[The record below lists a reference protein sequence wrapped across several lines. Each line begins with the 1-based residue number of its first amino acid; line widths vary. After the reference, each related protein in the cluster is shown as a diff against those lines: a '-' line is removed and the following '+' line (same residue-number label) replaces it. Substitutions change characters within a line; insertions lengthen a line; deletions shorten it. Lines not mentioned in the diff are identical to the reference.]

1 MSYNGLDDSGLDARV
16 VRELSRLP
24 SLAPRP
30 GFSDRVMARVRPPAP
45 GAVVLFRRAVTWARE
60 PRRAL
65 ALAGA
70 YALSATVALALLL
83 PWLLANSAQLRTAL
97 DRVGVQVLGTLRDW
111 ALGAATWSVTS
122 GLVDF
127 VRSLDL
133 GSGRVA
139 FAAVALTACYG
150 GCALTL
156 HYLLRAP
163 RGTNVPAQAQ
173 L

>member
-1 MSYNGLDDSGLDARV
+1 MSYNGLDDSELDARV

-30 GFSDRVMARVRPPAP
+30 GFADRVMSRVRPPQP
-45 GAVVLFRRAVTWARE
+45 GLVLLAGRAVNWARE

-70 YALSATVALALLL
+70 YAVSATAALALLL
-83 PWLLANSAQLRTAL
+83 PWLMGNSAMLRSGV
-97 DRVGVQVLGTLRDW
+97 DWVGVQVVGTLREW
-111 ALGAATWSVTS
+111 ALAIASWSITS

-127 VRSLDL
+127 VRSLDI
-133 GSGRVA
+133 GAGQVA
-139 FAAVALTACYG
+139 FAAAALTACYA
-150 GCALTL
+150 GCAITL
-156 HYLLRAP
+156 HHLLRAP
-163 RGTNVPAQAQ
+163 RGANVPAQAQ